1 MIKPSWVSDNSL
13 SFLYRIVVFF
23 AWLFFK
29 ILYRHKVYGLKHV
42 YKGSAIIAAN
52 HTSFYD
58 PPILAISW
66 PQEVHFLAR
75 ESLFKYT
82 LFGLFIR
89 KLNSHPVQGDTS
101 NIRAFKAIQELL
113 ASGKKVILFP
123 EGTRAYQ
130 NQLGELK
137 SGVAFLVLRSQT
149 VVIPAY
155 IHGTFSIW
163 NRGKKLPKLW
173 GKTVCVF
180 GSPISYQEFQDLD
193 KKQAQ
198 KVLTGRLAESIQ
210 NLRAWYEGGAE
221 GEPP

>member
-1 MIKPSWVSDNSL
+1 MIKPVWASETSL
-13 SFLYRIVVFF
+13 SFLYRIIVFLT
-23 AWLFFK
+23 WIFFK
-29 ILYRHKVYGLKHV
+29 TFYRHKVYGLHHV
-42 YKGSAIIAAN
+42 YKGAAIIAAN

-75 ESLFKYT
+75 ESLFKYAF
-82 LFGLFIR
+82 LGPLIR

-101 NIRAFKAIQELL
+101 NIRAFKEIQELL

-123 EGTRAYQ
+123 EGTRSYEDRLA
-130 NQLGELK
+130 ELK

-149 VVIPAY
+149 AVIPAY

-163 NRGKKLPKLW
+163 NRGRKLPKLW
-173 GKTVCVF
+173 GKTACVF
-180 GSPISYQEFQDLD
+180 GSPISYEIFEGLD

-198 KVLTGRLAESIQ
+198 KALTENLAESIK
-210 NLRAWYEGGAE
+210 NLRSWYEMGAK
-221 GEPP
+221 GDPP

>member
-1 MIKPSWVSDNSL
+1 MIKPSWASNNSL

-23 AWLFFK
+23 TWVFFK
-29 ILYRHKVYGLKHV
+29 FLYRHKVYGLNHV
-42 YKGSAIIAAN
+42 YKEAAIIAAN

-66 PQEVHFLAR
+66 PQEVHFLAK
-75 ESLFKYT
+75 ESLFKYA
-82 LFGLFIR
+82 LFGSLIR

-113 ASGKKVILFP
+113 ASGKKVSLFP
-123 EGTRAYQ
+123 EGTRAYEDR
-130 NQLGELK
+130 LGELK

-149 VVIPAY
+149 AVIPAY

-163 NRGKKLPKLW
+163 NRERKLPKLW
-173 GKTVCVF
+173 GKTACVF
-180 GSPISYQEFQDLD
+180 GSPISYEEFQGLD
-193 KKQAQ
+193 RKQAQ
-198 KVLTGRLAESIQ
+198 KTLTERLAESIQ
-210 NLRAWYEGGAE
+210 NLRTWYEEGAK